1 MLTRDVLADT
11 MATRALMIRAMLAGA
26 MVASTML
33 SARVHADVHA
43 LVLALVHVDVDG
55 ALARVYVDVHVP
67 GVVGN
72 LDVDELVDPV
82 AFGHGFLR

>member
-1 MLTRDVLADT
+1 VAPLPGTLMLTLAMLPRGVLVGT
-11 MATRALMIRAMLAGA
+11 MVTRALMTRAMLASALLAGA

-33 SARVHADVHA
+33 SDRVHA
-43 LVLALVHVDVDG
+43 
-55 ALARVYVDVHVP
+55 DVHVP